1 MDEVAGRRPGLSE
14 QLAESLLGL
23 IAGERL
29 APGDAL
35 PTVRALA
42 ERFDVTAPT
51 IREALRRLEA
61 TDAVR
66 LRHGS
71 GIYVGPGV
79 LRTLMPNPNPLPV
92 DGAQVLFLVEARLA
106 IEPGVAA
113 LAARH
118 RSAEQLARLEA
129 SATPGA
135 EAGSGAGAGAAQG
148 SERRKRANFHRELAG
163 ACGNPVLYEVVDSL
177 LAARAGEQRALR
189 RLVPDRA
196 RDLDQHRAIFEAVR
210 DRDAALAEELT
221 RSHLIELREITAAQ
235 VAETD

>member
-14 QLAESLLGL
+14 QLAESLLAL

-42 ERFDVTAPT
+42 ERLDVTAPT

-79 LRTLMPNPNPLPV
+79 LRTLMPNPNPIPV

-135 EAGSGAGAGAAQG
+135 EAGSGAGTAQG

-196 RDLDQHRAIFEAVR
+196 RDLDQHWAIFEAVR
-210 DRDAALAEELT
+210 DRDAELAEELT
-221 RSHLIELREITAAQ
+221 RSHLIELRENTAAQ